1 MRLWATLGNVARIS
15 AVFGVL
21 SGAYAGYQAISRFQ
35 IGGADNVVRTE
46 ALATVIFLAVAVLL
60 WLLKPVLISNRP
72 PIIGPIVRIL
82 VVVYVILW
90 VIGTLGLGLIFIG
103 IVYLFTAT
111 PSPYEY
117 ASSGPRQQ
125 VPKFRAPSN
134 FQPSGRVGPSGATLY
149 SDSMRTELVG
159 HFDSYIPIQVLEERN
174 GFSHVVA
181 GTGQSGWIDART
193 VSAL

>member
-15 AVFGVL
+15 AIFGVL
-21 SGAYAGYQAISRFQ
+21 TGAYTGYQAIQRFQ
-35 IGGADNVVRTE
+35 IGGDGNIVRTQ
-46 ALATVIFLAVAVLL
+46 AIATVVFLAVAVLL

-72 PIIGPIVRIL
+72 PIIGPIVRVL
-82 VVVYVILW
+82 VVVYMVLW

-117 ASSGPRQQ
+117 ARSGSRQKAA
-125 VPKFRAPSN
+125 KFKAPTN
-134 FQPSGRVGPSGATLY
+134 FEPTGRVGPSGAMLY
-149 SDSMRTELVG
+149 SDSQRSALIGQFE
-159 HFDSYIPIQVLEERN
+159 SYIPIQVLEERN

-181 GTGQSGWIDART
+181 GSGQSGWVDNRT
-193 VSAL
+193 VSAV